1 MTVSE
6 GNLYSMRKYLV
17 FILMFWAAAVSA
29 QKDSAIVPTVK
40 PSVYAESALTKSAEF
55 PGGHQAFVTAILK
68 NFRTSPLVKAGVM
81 SARAVASFI
90 VDTDGNMVNIKI
102 ESYESEMVKDEF
114 LRALKMVKTQWIPA
128 EEEGKKVRS
137 LMRQPLVFNLQ

>member
-1 MTVSE
+1 MK
-6 GNLYSMRKYLV
+6 KYLV
-17 FILMFWAAAVSA
+17 FILIFWVAAVAA
-29 QKDSAIVPTVK
+29 QKDSDVVPAVK
-40 PSVYAESALTKSAEF
+40 PSVYAESAPTKSAEF
-55 PGGHQAFVTAILK
+55 PGGHQAFVAAILK

-114 LRALKMVKTQWIPA
+114 LRALKMIKTPWVPA
-128 EEEGKKVRS
+128 EQDGKRVRNV
-137 LMRQPLVFNLQ
+137 MRQPLVFNLQ